1 MLKTA
6 TFSPAQPRCAKTRR
20 SAGKAAA
27 SLEAR
32 RALWYVEPLSE
43 ARTTLAGF
51 FSILP
56 LSDVPIQQPPSQAHH
71 PIRKTSKDFLRQP
84 DFVLRRGLGLGHCW
98 NAPGGERHPHC

>member
-1 MLKTA
+1 MA
-6 TFSPAQPRCAKTRR
+6 TFSPAQPRRAKTRR

-51 FSILP
+51 FNILP
-56 LSDVPIQQPPSQAHH
+56 IRYADRAAALPWSGLCQEDAQRLSAPA
-71 PIRKTSKDFLRQP
+71 
-84 DFVLRRGLGLGHCW
+84 GLCSAQRAGIGSLL
-98 NAPGGERHPHC
+98 ERARW